1 MNWSPKRTLAAGAAL
16 ILGVNVIALAGVAYN
31 RSEPE
36 STLLLTERELRRP
49 HQDWGFDHEN
59 SGLALKLQW
68 RVRTEASE
76 RSEGYYPYMDYY
88 GDPVWL
94 TSKKL
99 AELGVDISL
108 SPDTERGERHYEK
121 QTAKEVLLVLELDGE
136 SYRAALERAR
146 AQVREAATAPSKPS
160 APRDSMSRQE
170 AAAKRF
176 EYEEKSATRLFAV
189 DAGLDVQAL
198 RARYPD
204 RSRYAIVR
212 GRIQPGVTGEG
223 RQARMRGYIQGLSI
237 DQINI
242 PLELRPAFEGL
253 PPDYGYGTPTR
264 RFEAMV
270 THGRRLEP
278 WLVSARKL

>member
-31 RSEPE
+31 RGEAE

-49 HQDWGFDHEN
+49 HQDWLFRHDN

-76 RSEGYYPYMDYY
+76 KSEAYYPYMDYY

-94 TSKKL
+94 TPKKL
-99 AELGVDISL
+99 AELGIDISV
-108 SPDTERGERHYEK
+108 SPNKRHYEK
-121 QTAKEVLLVLELDGE
+121 RSAREVLLVLELDGE
-136 SYRAALERAR
+136 NYRAALEQAR
-146 AQVREAATAPSKPS
+146 AQVRQAATAPLPS
-160 APRDSMSRQE
+160 ERGMISRQE
-170 AAAKRF
+170 TAAKRL

-189 DAGLDVQAL
+189 DAGTDVQAL

-204 RSRYAIVR
+204 RSRYAIVH

-223 RQARMRGYIQGLSI
+223 RQARMRGYIQALSI
-237 DQINI
+237 DHVNV
-242 PLELRPAFEGL
+242 PLEIRRVFDGIPA
-253 PPDYGYGTPTR
+253 DYGYGPPTQ
-264 RFEAMV
+264 RFEALLA
-270 THGRRLEP
+270 HGRRLEP